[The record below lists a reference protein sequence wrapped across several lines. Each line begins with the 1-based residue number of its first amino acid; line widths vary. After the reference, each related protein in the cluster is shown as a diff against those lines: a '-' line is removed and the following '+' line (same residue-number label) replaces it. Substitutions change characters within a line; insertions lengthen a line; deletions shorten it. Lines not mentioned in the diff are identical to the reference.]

1 MFAGS
6 SKPKTASVAPVPLP
20 QAASSTPAPVALPAV
35 SAVVS
40 TPVVST
46 PVVSIPAASSSTLST
61 GTTILPVAE
70 PSETVLTEQA
80 AGKADKPQ
88 TAVPAPLPAI
98 AKVVPDAVKQGSIQA
113 ERDAREA
120 ARKRQIERELLAKQK
135 ELDKAAMNK
144 ANRTLDDLL
153 K

>member
-35 SAVVS
+35 SA
-40 TPVVST
+40 VVST